1 MEKAIKKEQIAIVV
15 VIAVQFIFMLYWGIQ
30 KSGYYVDEFFTFD
43 NAHYI
48 SASTP
53 ERIKLYDA
61 DFLTYDKW
69 HKVSDLKS
77 TLSVKREES
86 LFVDSLGY
94 NIKMWLT
101 GQPYMV
107 LLNYVQAIF
116 FDGKLSKWSA
126 VSINI
131 LLFLLNQLL
140 LYRLAFG
147 IAKDKAA
154 AVLSVA
160 IYGFSGMAASM
171 TVYVRFYMLVTL
183 WMTLYTYLH
192 LIMWQEDNIKKNLLW
207 EFLSLIVLYLAYKNS
222 PLAVIQG
229 VGLMGAF
236 VLGLFIQK
244 RFRQAAAY
252 GIPIIGGGL
261 LYVIFMTDY
270 IGYIF
275 QPEKYADE
283 AATNVATASL
293 LGNFLSLTPKA
304 ALDRT
309 VELGHMIYRFLF
321 GHALIFGIY
330 LLLAIALFILY
341 LCKKK
346 EKIKIQNCDWSFFL
360 LAVCPCFFFCVVSV
374 CLDLNAIR
382 YNSSIFPELAICVS
396 VWILYLAGKTDKK
409 NLAVIAMTIAVLGQ
423 IVFTVM
429 LPRVENVYQED
440 RKAVEEIWFYQET
453 DSVVID
459 YHYDDKVM
467 YECLAFAGEN
477 TNVMFTAYENID
489 FDAWS
494 NDVLLWQSV
503 SEGEEIINRL
513 VESGQYS
520 VIEIGSTHESVV
532 YFISKHI

>member
-1 MEKAIKKEQIAIVV
+1 MGKAIKKEQIAIII

-53 ERIKLYDA
+53 ARIKLYDA
-61 DFLTYDKW
+61 EFLTYDKW
-69 HKVSDLKS
+69 HKISDLKS

-86 LFVDSLGY
+86 LFSDSLGY

-116 FDGKLSKWSA
+116 FEGKLSKWSA
-126 VSINI
+126 VSMNI

-140 LYRLAFG
+140 LYRLAVG
-147 IAKDKAA
+147 IAKDKTAA
-154 AVLSVA
+154 ARAVA

-192 LIMWQEDNIKKNLLW
+192 WIMWQEENIKKNLLW

-236 VLGLFIQK
+236 VLGLFLRK
-244 RFRQAAAY
+244 RIRQAAVY

-270 IGYIF
+270 MGYIF
-275 QPEKYADE
+275 QPEKYANE
-283 AATNVATASL
+283 TATNVATASL

-304 ALDRT
+304 ALDRA
-309 VELGHMIYRFLF
+309 VELAQMISQFLF
-321 GHALIFGIY
+321 GHILILGIY
-330 LLLAIALFILY
+330 LLLAVVLFILF
-341 LCKKK
+341 LCKKR
-346 EKIKIQNCDWSFFL
+346 EKTKMQNWDWRFFL
-360 LAVCPCFFFCVVSV
+360 LAVCPCIFFCVVSV

-396 VWILYLAGKTDKK
+396 ALILYLAGKTDKK
-409 NLAVIAMTIAVLGQ
+409 NLAAMVMAIVVLGE
-423 IVFTVM
+423 IVFTVII
-429 LPRVENVYQED
+429 PQVENVYQED
-440 RKAVEEIWFYQET
+440 RKAVEQIQSYPET
-453 DSVVID
+453 NSVVID

-477 TNVMFTAYENID
+477 TKVMFTAYENVD

-532 YFISKHI
+532 YFISK